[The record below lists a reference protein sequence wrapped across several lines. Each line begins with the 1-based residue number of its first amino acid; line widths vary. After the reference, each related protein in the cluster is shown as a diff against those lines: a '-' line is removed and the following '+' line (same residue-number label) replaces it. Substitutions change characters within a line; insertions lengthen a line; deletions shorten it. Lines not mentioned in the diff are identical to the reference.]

1 MVLAIL
7 FLVTFQESIRIYS
20 HIKKL
25 SFLLSCFNICV
36 QTISCSLFVFICVCM
51 LFKLDLRKGK
61 ERDDHR
67 RVVQERREKAEQQ
80 RLDRLTEK
88 ASQHHQVVQMYIMYQ

>member
-1 MVLAIL
+1 MHAI
-7 FLVTFQESIRIYS
+7 QI
-20 HIKKL
+20 
-25 SFLLSCFNICV
+25 
-36 QTISCSLFVFICVCM
+36 
-51 LFKLDLRKGK
+51 LDLRKAK